1 MSVCIC
7 VYFFRQTNKLKLK
20 TETFTFEYFQ
30 IFTCFRVVF
39 DLTQFNRHKLWCL
52 PKCVPFNY
60 LSLSYIILALTFAV
74 ILIYQA

>member
-7 VYFFRQTNKLKLK
+7 VFFFFGQINKLKLK
-20 TETFTFEYFQ
+20 LKLKLSLSN
-30 IFTCFRVVF
+30 IFKSLLSCFRVVF

-60 LSLSYIILALTFAV
+60 LSLSYIILALTSAK
-74 ILIYQA
+74 Y